1 MALFAKKLGVDL
13 GTVNVL
19 IYENG
24 QIVLQEPSLV
34 ALMVEEQRIV
44 DFGQPA
50 REMIGR
56 VDDEDI
62 QIIRPLQNG
71 VIADYEVTEAMLEYF
86 IGKVA
91 GRIRLFRPTLMV
103 SVPWGV
109 TSVEKRAVH
118 EAALA
123 AGAREVFLIWEP
135 LAAAIGAGL
144 PVGTPAG
151 DMVVNIGG
159 GITEAAVITMNNIIR
174 AESGRTG
181 GIRQDEAIMSYV
193 RRKFNLAIGQQ
204 TAESA
209 KIQVGAAVNLAE
221 QLTMDVQGRE
231 ISSGLP
237 RTVTITTGEI
247 VEALTEPLAQ
257 IASVVKAVLSNT
269 PPELASDIIDRGI
282 VLTGGGAL
290 LRGIDEYLTGYF
302 APYHRKTIITKRKRL
317 ISVTQVVGHMLQVD
331 YGVDI
336 LHNHAVR
343 HIDTNRRIIQ
353 NGTHTGLHQF
363 VGNVLGVF
371 GGDCQHCDLTGILAH
386 NFFHIGKW
394 QDFETA
400 NLIADFMG
408 VSIKQPRY
416 AKTAL
421 GKATII

>member
-19 IYENG
+19 IYERG

-50 REMIGR
+50 REMVGR

-86 IGKVA
+86 LGKVA
-91 GRIRLFRPTLMV
+91 GRIRFFRPTVMI

-123 AGAREVFLIWEP
+123 AGARDVFLIWEP

-151 DMVVNIGG
+151 DMVVNVGG

-174 AESGRTG
+174 ADSGRVG
-181 GIRQDEAIMSYV
+181 GIRQDEAIVSYV
-193 RRKFNLAIGQQ
+193 RRKYNLSIGQQ
-204 TAESA
+204 TAESV
-209 KIQVGAAVNLAE
+209 KIQVGAAVDQPDE
-221 QLTMDVQGRE
+221 LTMEVQGRDNV
-231 ISSGLP
+231 SGLP
-237 RTVTITTGEI
+237 RMIPLTTGEV
-247 VEALTEPLAQ
+247 VEALVEPLGQ
-257 IASVVKAVLSNT
+257 IANVVKNVLGNT

-290 LRGIDEYLTGYF
+290 LRGMDEFLTRETGVPCYR
-302 APYHRKTIITKRKRL
+302 ADNPMITVATGAGRAL
-317 ISVTQVVGHMLQVD
+317 ND
-331 YGVDI
+331 PAI
-336 LHNHAVR
+336 LR
-343 HIDTNRRIIQ
+343 GIMR
-353 NGTHTGLHQF
+353 
-363 VGNVLGVF
+363 GNL
-371 GGDCQHCDLTGILAH
+371 L
-386 NFFHIGKW
+386 
-394 QDFETA
+394 
-400 NLIADFMG
+400 
-408 VSIKQPRY
+408 R
-416 AKTAL
+416 
-421 GKATII
+421 